1 MSELSDDELR
11 HLATKAVRDLVGPHV
26 AIDVQVAKDRL
37 LPDYP
42 ACFVSIRIS
51 DEFVP
56 DGSESLFWIKM
67 LDTLHARLE
76 AAGDSRYPHFGRF
89 GFYPVSQLE
98 RA

>member
-11 HLATKAVRDLVGPHV
+11 KLAIKAVQDLVGAHV
-26 AIDVQVAKDRL
+26 AIDVQIADDRL

-42 ACFVSIRIS
+42 ACFLSIRIS
-51 DEFVP
+51 DEFIP
-56 DGSESLFWIKM
+56 EIPESLFWIKM